1 MDSLFEILKLILPA
15 SIVFLTSFYIIKNFL
30 DSEAKK
36 RVLDVKISNRE
47 FITPVRLQAYE
58 RLALFLERIS
68 PNSLVMR
75 IHKNGMSARLLQTEL
90 LKTIRAEFEHNLSQQ
105 IYISNKGWEMVK
117 NAKEEMIR
125 LVNLSSARVSDAA
138 SGTELSQVIIDLA
151 SKIDKLAP
159 QVALEYLKKEIAQ
172 TF

>member
-1 MDSLFEILKLILPA
+1 M
-15 SIVFLTSFYIIKNFL
+15 
-30 DSEAKK
+30 
-36 RVLDVKISNRE
+36 
-47 FITPVRLQAYE
+47 
-58 RLALFLERIS
+58 
-68 PNSLVMR
+68 NS
-75 IHKNGMSARLLQTEL
+75 RLLQAEL
-90 LKTIRAEFEHNLSQQ
+90 LKTVRMEFEHNLSQQ